1 MSNYSGLPIGY
12 GPKLPPSANLSSG
25 TLFYKTEADVGGQP
39 GLYIYRFK
47 QDIGAAVG
55 DQVGS
60 AWEQVSSLD
69 VYVNQGGD
77 KMSGPLTLTTDNSLV
92 LNSPA
97 PGILIAESDATS
109 GNKSWFMTADASTFQ
124 LQLRTDGV
132 LYTASTALAAGN
144 PALEGTFATF
154 PSLSSTV
161 FSITRTG
168 VGLLNGGTIWHSLN
182 DGAAS
187 GLDADLLDGQHGSY
201 YTNLANS
208 SGNLDINTRTTGTL
222 AVARGGT
229 NSTTTTVGGVLYG
242 ATTTQI
248 STSTAGTSGQ
258 LLRSNGTAAPTWV
271 SQSAIVA
278 GSATVLATARTISL
292 AGDATG
298 SVSFNGSANVTI
310 TTVVN
315 NASTADT
322 LTTARSITLAGD
334 VTGTTSFNGSANV
347 TITTTVADDSHN
359 HTGYVLKAGDT
370 MTGSLGVGSFIAL
383 TAGTGNISASTGTF
397 SGNVSATGYNSS
409 GFPIT
414 NVGAPTAGT
423 DAATKDYAD
432 SVGVPPGTVLAWA
445 GQPGIPAGY
454 FECNGASLVRTSY
467 PELFA
472 AIGTTYGAA
481 SGTTF
486 NVPDLRG
493 QFIRGYDSGGAIDPG
508 RVYGSYQQDAIQ
520 YHKHWSGWAESGGAS
535 FGQSAVYGAWGSGDS
550 DGDNYMFKTSSGVT
564 DGYGNPNSEAGLS
577 LMTSETRPKNIA
589 MRFII
594 KY

>member
-77 KMSGPLTLTTDNSLV
+77 TMTGDLIISGGRLHVTGVAPSVRLT
-92 LNSPA
+92 
-97 PGILIAESDATS
+97 ESDQAV
-109 GNKSWFMTADASTFQ
+109 NAKEWLVVADGGT
-124 LQLRTDGV
+124 LQIQTRTDA
-132 LYTASTALAAGN
+132 YAFT
-144 PALEGTFATF
+144 
-154 PSLSSTV
+154 STV
-161 FSITRTG
+161 FSVSRTG

-208 SGNLDINTRTTGTL
+208 SGNLDINTRTTGPL

-229 NSTTTTVGGVLYG
+229 TSTTTTVGGVLYG

-334 VTGTTSFNGSANV
+334 VTGTTTFNGSANV

-383 TAGTGNISASTGTF
+383 TAGTGNISAATGTF
-397 SGNVSATGYNSS
+397 SGNVSASGYNSS